1 MDKYSSCQKRFSG
14 YVLIGSVQGVLP
26 KERRKMLKKLF
37 ISGVRINVLKVMLP
51 HPDDQY
57 HIRAIVREVGAEINA
72 VRRELNRLENAGLLV
87 KRRSSNRIYY
97 RVNTDCTYYSD
108 LLSMVSKDMG
118 IGKSIVE
125 NAKKLGDIRFAM
137 LSTGFIRGRESTVLD
152 VDLFIVGKP
161 DPTFLKDLVAKAQEE
176 LGREINYSVMTL
188 EEFNHRK
195 RQNDQFINRVLSQGR
210 AMLIGDEEKFSNR

>member
-1 MDKYSSCQKRFSG
+1 
-14 YVLIGSVQGVLP
+14 
-26 KERRKMLKKLF
+26 MLKKLF
-37 ISGVRINVLKVMLP
+37 ISSVRINVLKVLLT
-51 HPDDQY
+51 HPNDQY
-57 HIRAIVREVGAEINA
+57 HIRAIVRKVGAEINA
-72 VRRELNRLENAGLLV
+72 VRRELSRLEDIGLLV

-97 RVNTDCTYYSD
+97 RVNTNSTYYPD
-108 LLSMVSKDMG
+108 LLSLVSKDMG
-118 IGKSIVE
+118 IGKIIVE

-161 DPTFLKDLVAKAQEE
+161 DITLLKDFVDKAQEE

-195 RQNDQFINRVLSQGR
+195 RQNDQFINRALSQGR
-210 AMLIGDEEKFSNR
+210 AMLIGDEEKFSSR